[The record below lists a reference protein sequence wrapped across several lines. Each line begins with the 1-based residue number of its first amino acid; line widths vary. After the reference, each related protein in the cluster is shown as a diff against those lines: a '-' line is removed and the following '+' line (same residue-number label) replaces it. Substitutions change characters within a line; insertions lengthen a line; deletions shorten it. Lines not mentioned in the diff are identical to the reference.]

1 MTPRKQEEIVKI
13 VISIIV
19 IIIIGFSAVIKNTS
33 DKKQGTSVQ
42 VNSVESFKK

>member
-1 MTPRKQEEIVKI
+1 MSQRKQEEIMKI

-19 IIIIGFSAVIKNTS
+19 IIIIGFTAVIRNAS
-33 DKKQGTSVQ
+33 DKKQETPTQ